1 MPLLN
6 VERARPSTVSL
17 LRRRLVP
24 PAQQHSIN
32 TIMLTVGDSFPSF
45 QTKACN
51 GLTSD
56 DITELTNI
64 SFPGKWTFFLFYPKD
79 FTFVCPTELVEFGK
93 RNADFL
99 DRDVQVIG
107 GSTDNEFAHLAW
119 RQSHKDLKTL
129 PYPLIAAQKLAGDLG
144 ILDPKENVCLRASFL
159 VDPQGVIQWVCVN
172 NLSVGRSVEETLR
185 VIDAVQSDELCPCN
199 WKKGEETLKV

>member
-1 MPLLN
+1 
-6 VERARPSTVSL
+6 
-17 LRRRLVP
+17 
-24 PAQQHSIN
+24 
-32 TIMLTVGDSFPSF
+32 MLTIGNIFPEFSC
-45 QTKACN
+45 KACN

-56 DITELTNI
+56 DITTLTNA

-93 RNADFL
+93 KAGDFA
-99 DRDVQVIG
+99 DRDVQLIG
-107 GSTDNEFAHLAW
+107 GSTDNEFSHLAW

-129 PYPLIAAQKLAGDLG
+129 PYPLIAAQKLSLDLG
-144 ILDPKENVCLRASFL
+144 ILDPVENVCLRASFL
-159 VDPQGVIQWVCVN
+159 VDPQGVVQWVTVN
-172 NLSVGRSVEETLR
+172 NLSVGRSVDEALR